1 MNEDLPVCYNI
12 RDIGVLYPSG
22 LAMDETMDNPGFAG
36 NSATRAKRTRTD
48 MSAHQEKS
56 GK

>member
-1 MNEDLPVCYNI
+1 MNEDLPVYN
-12 RDIGVLYPSG
+12 IGVLYPSG

-48 MSAHQEKS
+48 ISAHQEILLDL
-56 GK
+56 